1 VSAFFVQE
9 TILSTLYVVMTWRH
23 LKNFTVLN
31 QHDSNSR
38 KAMKHLIYSNLV
50 VIFLD
55 ISVISVQFAN
65 FFYVQGAFKPCVYG
79 VKLRIE
85 FAILNRLI
93 KSVQQPSRPSFSDRS
108 GSKSAWLKPQDKPSS
123 LRSGRNSSNGLAT
136 NPSNLTLEPLSYDL
150 EEAMQSVNI
159 PITPAPHRPS
169 RTATH

>member
-1 VSAFFVQE
+1 MFFVQE

-23 LKNFTVLN
+23 LKNFAVLN

-38 KAMKHLIYSNLV
+38 KVMKHLIYSNLI
-50 VIFLD
+50 VILLD

-108 GSKSAWLKPQDKPSS
+108 GSKTPWLKPQDKSIS
-123 LRSGRNSSNGLAT
+123 LRSGTNSSSGLAT
-136 NPSNLTLEPLSYDL
+136 NPSSMTLDPLSYDH
-150 EEAMQSVNI
+150 EEAMQSAKI
-159 PITPAPHRPS
+159 SITPVPRRPS
-169 RTATH
+169 RTAMH